1 MTEEIYYHQISFVC
15 VLLETQ
21 KRKEGE
27 SKTEQIPLKQYA
39 FQTVYCSTEEGI
51 DNPKV

>member
-1 MTEEIYYHQISFVC
+1 MTEEIYYHQRSFVC

-27 SKTEQIPLKQYA
+27 S
-39 FQTVYCSTEEGI
+39 QTDKSH
-51 DNPKV
+51 